1 MEGPGGGSFGRGHQ
15 QQQAQASPTPSPE
28 QVLAGFNKLRQEQRG
43 LAGKGAE
50 LEQEVAEHGLVIDT
64 LAEVDPDRRCFRMV
78 GGVLVERTVREVLPA
93 LESNKQQVG
102 CPVDG
107 DCPVTEAPRILMAAR
122 GGHEKTL
129 GLECSRTADLKL
141 YAVILAKV
149 RPGLL
154 SLSLGSSCYW

>member
-1 MEGPGGGSFGRGHQ
+1 MEGPGGGTSARGH

-43 LAGKGAE
+43 MAGKGAE

-93 LESNKQQVG
+93 LESNKQQLLKLIENLNTQLQLKG
-102 CPVDG
+102 RELNEYREKYNIRLMTEDEKAARDG
-107 DCPVTEAPRILMAAR
+107 D
-122 GGHEKTL
+122 
-129 GLECSRTADLKL
+129 SRTRAGGTGVL
-141 YAVILAKV
+141 V
-149 RPGLL
+149 
-154 SLSLGSSCYW
+154 S